1 MAGRDLFPLSLPFPL
16 LSLHLY
22 FLSFSSISLLLSRE
36 QLRRPLLNILFRN
49 DSYSK
54 FQVRRGFADTFPIV
68 PHHCLDVVYVSEVIC
83 AYVLALFPGLP
94 TVRLLIGLR
103 RSRNIYGCELVM
115 SVSTE
120 VCDEG
125 GFKQAWALFVYIVL
139 FKHYTKD
146 SKRFTKRKLT
156 AKKECTKCVSVS
168 IAFKMDSGKA

>member
-1 MAGRDLFPLSLPFPL
+1 MGRDLFPLSPPFPL

-22 FLSFSSISLLLSRE
+22 FLSFPSISLLLFRE

-54 FQVRRGFADTFPIV
+54 FQVRRGFADTFRIV

-103 RSRNIYGCELVM
+103 RSRKIYGCELVM

-139 FKHYTKD
+139 FKHYTED
-146 SKRFTKRKLT
+146 SKRFTKGKLT
-156 AKKECTKCVSVS
+156 AKKESTKCVSVS
-168 IAFKMDSGKA
+168 IAFKLDSGKA